1 MEKVTRR
8 QLWNFDDQPKFFFG
22 MRARAATMAH
32 NPSKKLTPNNDF
44 LGQVDEG
51 AAEDEE
57 EKDNI
62 EAFMGY

>member
-1 MEKVTRR
+1 
-8 QLWNFDDQPKFFFG
+8 
-22 MRARAATMAH
+22 MAH
-32 NPSKKLTPNNDF
+32 NLTPSKKLTPNNDF